1 MITSPTEK
9 IEIAQTDAI
18 VTLTLNRPE
27 VLNAIDREML
37 DSLETIVTQLHRDTS
52 VRALILTGSGERAF
66 CVGAD
71 LKHIATFKADDIRQW
86 VIDGN
91 RIFSRIASLPVP
103 VIAAI
108 NGYAIGGGLELAMT
122 ADLRFASDDANF
134 SMPEVTHGWVPGWGG
149 THRLL
154 HLIGEA
160 KAKELVFLG
169 ERIDAET
176 ACQLHLV
183 NRVINKADL
192 MNATLAVAESLA
204 SKRQVALQA
213 AKAALTRNPLAE
225 NGFEVSYDGFASSF
239 CFTENLPPL

>member
-71 LKHIATFKADDIRQW
+71 LKHIATFEGDDIRQW

-192 MNATLAVAESLA
+192 MNATLSVAESLA
-204 SKRQVALQA
+204 SKRRVALQA
-213 AKAALTRNPLAE
+213 AKAALTRHPLAE

>member
-71 LKHIATFKADDIRQW
+71 LKHIATFEADDIRQW

-192 MNATLAVAESLA
+192 MNATLSVAESLA
-204 SKRQVALQA
+204 SKRRVALQA
-213 AKAALTRNPLAE
+213 AKAALTRHPLAE

>member
-71 LKHIATFKADDIRQW
+71 LKHIATFEADDIRQW

-122 ADLRFASDDANF
+122 ADLRFASDDAHF

-204 SKRQVALQA
+204 SKRRVALQA
-213 AKAALTRNPLAE
+213 AKAALTRHPLAE

-239 CFTENLPPL
+239 CFTENLPSL

>member
-71 LKHIATFKADDIRQW
+71 LKHIATFEADDIRQW

-176 ACQLHLV
+176 ASQLHLV

-192 MNATLAVAESLA
+192 MNATLSVAESLA
-204 SKRQVALQA
+204 SKRRVALQA

-225 NGFEVSYDGFASSF
+225 NGFEVSYDGFASST

>member
-1 MITSPTEK
+1 MMTSPTEK
-9 IEIAQTDAI
+9 IEISQTDAI
-18 VTLTLNRPE
+18 VTITLNRPA

-37 DSLETIVTQLHRDTS
+37 DGLETIVTQLHRDAS
-52 VRALILTGSGERAF
+52 ARVVVLTGSGERSF

-71 LKHIATFKADDIRQW
+71 LKHIATFEADDIRQW

-91 RIFSRIASLPVP
+91 RIFSRLASLPMP

-122 ADLRFASDDANF
+122 ADLRFASGDASF
-134 SMPEVTHGWVPGWGG
+134 SLPEVTHGWVPGWGG
-149 THRLL
+149 MHRLL

-160 KAKELVFLG
+160 KAKALVLLG

-183 NRVINKADL
+183 SRVINKVDL
-192 MNATLAVAESLA
+192 MDATLSVAASLA
-204 SKRQVALQA
+204 SQSRIALQA
-213 AKAALTRNPLAE
+213 AKAALTRTPLPE
-225 NGFEVSYDGFASSF
+225 NGFEVSYEAFASST
-239 CFTENLPPL
+239 CFTARTYTK

>member
-1 MITSPTEK
+1 MSSPTRK

-37 DSLETIVTQLHRDTS
+37 DDLETIVMQLHRDAS
-52 VRALILTGSGERAF
+52 VRVVILAGSGERAF

-71 LKHIATFKADDIRQW
+71 LKHIATFEADDIRQW

-91 RIFSRIASLPVP
+91 RILSRIASLPVP

-108 NGYAIGGGLELAMT
+108 NGYAIGGGLELALT
-122 ADLRFASDDANF
+122 ADLRFASDDASF

-149 THRLL
+149 THRLR

-176 ACQLHLV
+176 ACQLHIV
-183 NRVINKADL
+183 NRVVNKSDL
-192 MNATLAVAESLA
+192 MDATLSVAESLA
-204 SKRQVALQA
+204 SKSRIALQA
-213 AKAALTRNPLAE
+213 AKAALTRNLLAE
-225 NGFEVSYDGFASSF
+225 NGFEVSYDAFASSV
-239 CFTENLPPL
+239 CFTDLKS

>member
-1 MITSPTEK
+1 MMSSPTRK

-37 DSLETIVTQLHRDTS
+37 DDLETIVMQLHRDAS
-52 VRALILTGSGERAF
+52 VRVVILAGSGERAF

-71 LKHIATFKADDIRQW
+71 LKHIATFEADDIRQW

-91 RIFSRIASLPVP
+91 RILSRIASLPIP

-108 NGYAIGGGLELAMT
+108 NGYAIGGGLELAIT
-122 ADLRFASDDANF
+122 ADLRFASDDASF

-149 THRLL
+149 THRLR

-176 ACQLHLV
+176 ACQLHIV
-183 NRVINKADL
+183 NRVVNKSDL
-192 MNATLAVAESLA
+192 MDATLSVADSLA
-204 SKRQVALQA
+204 SKSRIALQA

-225 NGFEVSYDGFASSF
+225 NGFEVGYDAFASSV
-239 CFTENLPPL
+239 CFTGLKS

>member
-1 MITSPTEK
+1 MMTSPTEK
-9 IEIAQTDAI
+9 VEIAQTGEI
-18 VTLTLNRPE
+18 VTITLNRPE

-37 DSLETIVTQLHRDTS
+37 DSLETIITQLHRDTS
-52 VRALILTGSGERAF
+52 VRAVILTGSGERSF

-71 LKHIATFKADDIRQW
+71 LKHIAIFEADDIRQW
-86 VIDGN
+86 VLDGN
-91 RIFSRIASLPVP
+91 RIFSRLASLPVP

-122 ADLRFASDDANF
+122 ADLRFASDDASF
-134 SMPEVTHGWVPGWGG
+134 SLPEVTHGWLPGWGG
-149 THRLL
+149 THRLR

-183 NRVINKADL
+183 NRVVNKSDL
-192 MNATLAVAESLA
+192 MDATLSVAASLA
-204 SKRQVALQA
+204 SKSRIALQA
-213 AKAALTRNPLAE
+213 AKAALTRNPLPE
-225 NGFEVSYDGFASSF
+225 NGFEVSYEAFASST
-239 CFTENLPPL
+239 CFTT

>member
-37 DSLETIVTQLHRDTS
+37 DSLESIVTQLHRDTS

-71 LKHIATFKADDIRQW
+71 LKHIATFEADDIRQW

-108 NGYAIGGGLELAMT
+108 NGYAIGGGLELAIT

-192 MNATLAVAESLA
+192 MNATLAVAKSLA
-204 SKRQVALQA
+204 SKRRVALQA

-225 NGFEVSYDGFASSF
+225 NGFAVSYDGFASST